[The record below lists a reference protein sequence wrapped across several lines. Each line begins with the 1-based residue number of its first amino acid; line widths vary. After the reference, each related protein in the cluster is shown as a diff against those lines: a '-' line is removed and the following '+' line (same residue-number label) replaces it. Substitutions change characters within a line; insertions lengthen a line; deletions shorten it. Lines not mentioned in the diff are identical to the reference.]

1 MQRSRR
7 PLCRSCEE
15 VSPMKDKLRRI
26 LWIAAAVVLVINGAL
41 FAAGRLQTQYELTD
55 ATEVHFIDVG
65 QGDAALLL
73 SGGQAVLIDAGTAES
88 ASALVR
94 YLEERGVRSLYAVI
108 ASHPHSDHIGGMAAV
123 LSAFPAEH
131 FYMGPETQ
139 NTAAYEDM
147 LDALEAQGVQ
157 HAIPADGDTLRLD
170 SGATV
175 TFLGPADD
183 VSAENMNDRSLIALF
198 STGAEQVL
206 FMGDAEAAAE
216 QSLLAHHPELTCD
229 ILKVGHHGSDTSTS
243 AEFLSFLTP
252 EYCVISCDDGEEYDH
267 PSSTVMNRL
276 FDEGVVTYRTNRQGD
291 IVLLIDRDGGMAF
304 KAEHE
309 VPVENNTDGLPDLM
323 LKTKK

>member
-1 MQRSRR
+1 
-7 PLCRSCEE
+7 
-15 VSPMKDKLRRI
+15 MKDKLRRI
-26 LWIAAAVVLVINGAL
+26 LWIAAAVVLAINGAL

-147 LDALEAQGVQ
+147 LDALEAQGVRP
-157 HAIPADGDTLRLD
+157 AIPADGDTLRLD

-216 QSLLAHHPELTCD
+216 QSLLAHHPALTCD
-229 ILKVGHHGSDTSTS
+229 ILKVGHHGAATSSTP
-243 AEFLSFLTP
+243 AFLSAIQP
-252 EYCVISCDDGEEYDH
+252 SVAVISCGVDNDYGH
-267 PSSTVMNRL
+267 PSDQTLQNLSLAGVDDIRITAEESTV
-276 FDEGVVTYRTNRQGD
+276 
-291 IVLLIDRDGGMAF
+291 VLPLNPPSPG
-304 KAEHE
+304 K
-309 VPVENNTDGLPDLM
+309 ENAA
-323 LKTKK
+323 

>member
-1 MQRSRR
+1 
-7 PLCRSCEE
+7 
-15 VSPMKDKLRRI
+15 MKDKLRRI

-73 SGGQAVLIDAGTAES
+73 SGGQAVLIDAGTAEN
-88 ASALVR
+88 AGALVR

-147 LDALEAQGVQ
+147 LDALEAQDVQ
-157 HAIPADGDTLRLD
+157 PAIPADGDTLRLD

-175 TFLGPADD
+175 TILGPADD

-216 QSLLAHHPELTCD
+216 QSLLAHHPALTCD
-229 ILKVGHHGSDTSTS
+229 ILKVGHHGAATSSTP
-243 AEFLSFLTP
+243 AFLSAIQP
-252 EYCVISCDDGEEYDH
+252 SVAVISCGVDNDYGH
-267 PSSTVMNRL
+267 PSDQTLQNLSLAGVDDIRITAEESTV
-276 FDEGVVTYRTNRQGD
+276 
-291 IVLLIDRDGGMAF
+291 VLPLNPPSPG
-304 KAEHE
+304 K
-309 VPVENNTDGLPDLM
+309 ENAA
-323 LKTKK
+323 

>member
-1 MQRSRR
+1 
-7 PLCRSCEE
+7 
-15 VSPMKDKLRRI
+15 MKDKLRRI
-26 LWIAAAVVLVINGAL
+26 LWIAAAVVLAINGAL

-88 ASALVR
+88 AGALVR

-157 HAIPADGDTLRLD
+157 PAIPADGDTLRLD

-198 STGAEQVL
+198 STGTEQVL

-216 QSLLAHHPELTCD
+216 QSLLAHHPDLTCD
-229 ILKVGHHGSDTSTS
+229 ILKVGHHGAATSSTP
-243 AEFLSFLTP
+243 AFLSAVQP
-252 EYCVISCDDGEEYDH
+252 SVAVISCGVDNDYGH
-267 PSSTVMNRL
+267 PSDQTLQNLSLAGVDDIRITAEESTV
-276 FDEGVVTYRTNRQGD
+276 
-291 IVLLIDRDGGMAF
+291 VLPLNPPSPG
-304 KAEHE
+304 K
-309 VPVENNTDGLPDLM
+309 ENAA
-323 LKTKK
+323 

>member
-1 MQRSRR
+1 
-7 PLCRSCEE
+7 
-15 VSPMKDKLRRI
+15 MKDKLRRI

-88 ASALVR
+88 AGALVR

-157 HAIPADGDTLRLD
+157 PAIPADSDTLRLD

-198 STGAEQVL
+198 STGTEQVL

-229 ILKVGHHGSDTSTS
+229 ILKVGHHGAATSSTP
-243 AEFLSFLTP
+243 AFLSAIQP
-252 EYCVISCDDGEEYDH
+252 SVAVISCGVDNDYGH
-267 PSSTVMNRL
+267 PSDQTLQNLSLAGVDDIRITAEESTV
-276 FDEGVVTYRTNRQGD
+276 
-291 IVLLIDRDGGMAF
+291 VLPLNPPSPG
-304 KAEHE
+304 K
-309 VPVENNTDGLPDLM
+309 ENAA
-323 LKTKK
+323 

>member
-1 MQRSRR
+1 
-7 PLCRSCEE
+7 
-15 VSPMKDKLRRI
+15 MKDKLRRI
-26 LWIAAAVVLVINGAL
+26 LWIAAAVVLAINGAL

-88 ASALVR
+88 AGALVR

-157 HAIPADGDTLRLD
+157 PAIPADGDTLRLD

-216 QSLLAHHPELTCD
+216 QSLLVHHPELTCD
-229 ILKVGHHGSDTSTS
+229 ILKVGHHGAATSSTP
-243 AEFLSFLTP
+243 AFLSAIQP
-252 EYCVISCDDGEEYDH
+252 SVAVISCGVDNDYGH
-267 PSSTVMNRL
+267 PSDQTLQNLSLAGVDDIRITAEESTV
-276 FDEGVVTYRTNRQGD
+276 
-291 IVLLIDRDGGMAF
+291 VLPLNPPSPG
-304 KAEHE
+304 K
-309 VPVENNTDGLPDLM
+309 ENAA
-323 LKTKK
+323 

>member
-1 MQRSRR
+1 
-7 PLCRSCEE
+7 
-15 VSPMKDKLRRI
+15 MKDKLRRI

-88 ASALVR
+88 AGALVR

-157 HAIPADGDTLRLD
+157 PAIPADGDTLRLD

-229 ILKVGHHGSDTSTS
+229 ILKVGHHGAATSSTP
-243 AEFLSFLTP
+243 AFLSAIQP
-252 EYCVISCDDGEEYDH
+252 SVAVISCGVDNDYGH
-267 PSSTVMNRL
+267 PSDQTLQNLSLAGVDDIRITAEESTV
-276 FDEGVVTYRTNRQGD
+276 
-291 IVLLIDRDGGMAF
+291 VLPLNPPSPG
-304 KAEHE
+304 K
-309 VPVENNTDGLPDLM
+309 ENAA
-323 LKTKK
+323 

>member
-1 MQRSRR
+1 
-7 PLCRSCEE
+7 
-15 VSPMKDKLRRI
+15 MKDKLRRI

-147 LDALEAQGVQ
+147 LDALEVQGVQ
-157 HAIPADGDTLRLD
+157 PAIPADGDTVRLD

-198 STGAEQVL
+198 STGTEQVL

-229 ILKVGHHGSDTSTS
+229 ILKVGHHGAATSSTP
-243 AEFLSFLTP
+243 AFLSAIQP
-252 EYCVISCDDGEEYDH
+252 SVAVISCGVDNDYGH
-267 PSSTVMNRL
+267 PSDQTLQNLSLAGVDDIRITAEESTV
-276 FDEGVVTYRTNRQGD
+276 
-291 IVLLIDRDGGMAF
+291 VLPLNPPSPG
-304 KAEHE
+304 K
-309 VPVENNTDGLPDLM
+309 ENAA
-323 LKTKK
+323 

>member
-1 MQRSRR
+1 
-7 PLCRSCEE
+7 
-15 VSPMKDKLRRI
+15 MKDKLRRI

-157 HAIPADGDTLRLD
+157 PAIPADGDTLRLD

-229 ILKVGHHGSDTSTS
+229 ILKVGHHGAATSSTP
-243 AEFLSFLTP
+243 AFLSAVQP
-252 EYCVISCDDGEEYDH
+252 SVAVISCGVDNDYGH
-267 PSSTVMNRL
+267 PSDQTLQNLSLAGVDDIRITAEESTV
-276 FDEGVVTYRTNRQGD
+276 
-291 IVLLIDRDGGMAF
+291 VLPLNPPSPG
-304 KAEHE
+304 K
-309 VPVENNTDGLPDLM
+309 ENAA
-323 LKTKK
+323 

>member
-1 MQRSRR
+1 
-7 PLCRSCEE
+7 
-15 VSPMKDKLRRI
+15 MKDKLRRI
-26 LWIAAAVVLVINGAL
+26 LWIAAAVVLAINGAL

-88 ASALVR
+88 AGALVR

-147 LDALEAQGVQ
+147 LDALEAQDVQ
-157 HAIPADGDTLRLD
+157 PAIPADGDTLRLD

-175 TFLGPADD
+175 TILGPADD

-198 STGAEQVL
+198 STGTEQVL

-229 ILKVGHHGSDTSTS
+229 ILKVGHHGAATSSTP
-243 AEFLSFLTP
+243 AFLSAIQP
-252 EYCVISCDDGEEYDH
+252 SVAVISCGVDNDYGH
-267 PSSTVMNRL
+267 PSDQTLQNLSLAGVDDIRITAEESTV
-276 FDEGVVTYRTNRQGD
+276 
-291 IVLLIDRDGGMAF
+291 VLPLNPPSPG
-304 KAEHE
+304 K
-309 VPVENNTDGLPDLM
+309 ENAA
-323 LKTKK
+323 

>member
-1 MQRSRR
+1 
-7 PLCRSCEE
+7 
-15 VSPMKDKLRRI
+15 MKDKLRRI

-41 FAAGRLQTQYELTD
+41 FAAARLQTQYELTD

-157 HAIPADGDTLRLD
+157 PAIPADGDTLRLD

-229 ILKVGHHGSDTSTS
+229 ILKVGHHGAATSSTP
-243 AEFLSFLTP
+243 AFLSAIQP
-252 EYCVISCDDGEEYDH
+252 SVAVISCGVDNDYGH
-267 PSSTVMNRL
+267 PSDQTLQNLSLAGVDDIRITAEESTV
-276 FDEGVVTYRTNRQGD
+276 
-291 IVLLIDRDGGMAF
+291 VLPLNPPSPG
-304 KAEHE
+304 K
-309 VPVENNTDGLPDLM
+309 ENAA
-323 LKTKK
+323 

>member
-1 MQRSRR
+1 
-7 PLCRSCEE
+7 
-15 VSPMKDKLRRI
+15 MKDKLRRI
-26 LWIAAAVVLVINGAL
+26 LWIAAAVVLAINGAL

-157 HAIPADGDTLRLD
+157 PAIPADGDTLRLD

-198 STGAEQVL
+198 STGTEQVL

-216 QSLLAHHPELTCD
+216 QSLLAHHPALTCD
-229 ILKVGHHGSDTSTS
+229 ILKVGHHGAATSSTP
-243 AEFLSFLTP
+243 AFLSAIQP
-252 EYCVISCDDGEEYDH
+252 SVAVISCGVDNDYGH
-267 PSSTVMNRL
+267 PSDQTLQNLSLAGVDDIRITAEESTV
-276 FDEGVVTYRTNRQGD
+276 
-291 IVLLIDRDGGMAF
+291 VLPLNPPSPG
-304 KAEHE
+304 K
-309 VPVENNTDGLPDLM
+309 ENAA
-323 LKTKK
+323 

>member
-1 MQRSRR
+1 
-7 PLCRSCEE
+7 
-15 VSPMKDKLRRI
+15 MKDKLRRI
-26 LWIAAAVVLVINGAL
+26 LWIAAAVVLAINGAL

-73 SGGQAVLIDAGTAES
+73 SGGQAVLIDAGTAEN
-88 ASALVR
+88 AGALVR

-147 LDALEAQGVQ
+147 LDALEAQGVRP
-157 HAIPADGDTLRLD
+157 AIPADGDTLRLD

-198 STGAEQVL
+198 STGTEQVL

-229 ILKVGHHGSDTSTS
+229 ILKVGHHGAATSSTP
-243 AEFLSFLTP
+243 AFLSAIQP
-252 EYCVISCDDGEEYDH
+252 SVAVISCGVDNDYGH
-267 PSSTVMNRL
+267 PSDQTLQNLSL
-276 FDEGVVTYRTNRQGD
+276 AGVDDVRITAQSGT
-291 IVLLIDRDGGMAF
+291 IVLPLNPPSSSS
-304 KAEHE
+304 E
-309 VPVENNTDGLPDLM
+309 ENAA
-323 LKTKK
+323 

>member
-1 MQRSRR
+1 
-7 PLCRSCEE
+7 
-15 VSPMKDKLRRI
+15 MKDKLRRI

-157 HAIPADGDTLRLD
+157 PAIPADGDTLRLD

-216 QSLLAHHPELTCD
+216 QSLLVHHPELTCD
-229 ILKVGHHGSDTSTS
+229 ILKVGHHGAATSSTP
-243 AEFLSFLTP
+243 AFLSAIQP
-252 EYCVISCDDGEEYDH
+252 SVAVISCGVDNDYGH
-267 PSSTVMNRL
+267 PSDQTLQNLSLAGVDDIRITAEESTV
-276 FDEGVVTYRTNRQGD
+276 
-291 IVLLIDRDGGMAF
+291 VLPLNPPSPG
-304 KAEHE
+304 K
-309 VPVENNTDGLPDLM
+309 ENAA
-323 LKTKK
+323 

>member
-1 MQRSRR
+1 
-7 PLCRSCEE
+7 
-15 VSPMKDKLRRI
+15 MKDKLRRI

-88 ASALVR
+88 AGALVR

-147 LDALEAQGVQ
+147 LDALEAQGVRP
-157 HAIPADGDTLRLD
+157 AIPADGDTLRLD

-216 QSLLAHHPELTCD
+216 QSLLAHHPALTCD
-229 ILKVGHHGSDTSTS
+229 ILKVGHHGAATSSTP
-243 AEFLSFLTP
+243 AFLSAIQP
-252 EYCVISCDDGEEYDH
+252 SVAVISCGVDNDYGH
-267 PSSTVMNRL
+267 PSDQTLQNLSLAGVDDIRITAEESTV
-276 FDEGVVTYRTNRQGD
+276 
-291 IVLLIDRDGGMAF
+291 VLPLNPPSPG
-304 KAEHE
+304 K
-309 VPVENNTDGLPDLM
+309 ENAA
-323 LKTKK
+323 